1 MLIEH
6 RKVLPSFHVN
16 PLVPLQTPVYIMTV
30 LSVNEQV
37 RDCAAYR
44 GVCPDLSMAPKENRN
59 AIVESVRAGG
69 DKIREEEAR
78 KLFPEIEEMKLRYRR

>member
-6 RKVLPSFHVN
+6 KRMLPSFHVN
-16 PLVPLQTPVYIMTV
+16 PMDSLQTPVTVLTV
-30 LSVNEQV
+30 LSVNDQV

-44 GVCPDLSMAPKENRN
+44 GVCPDLSMALKENRD
-59 AIVESVRAGG
+59 AIVKSVRAGG
-69 DKIREEEAR
+69 DKISEDEAR